1 MYCTL
6 TICSDFALILY
17 AVTLYLL
24 IFFRLIPSFLTHPVY
39 RERARE
45 KKEKKKEREKVIE
58 RERKRIFLVGMF
70 KRKERK
76 GMKEKR

>member
-6 TICSDFALILY
+6 TICSDFALILF

-45 KKEKKKEREKVIE
+45 KKENKKERE
-58 RERKRIFLVGMF
+58 RESHRKREKEDIFGWNV
-70 KRKERK
+70 
-76 GMKEKR
+76 